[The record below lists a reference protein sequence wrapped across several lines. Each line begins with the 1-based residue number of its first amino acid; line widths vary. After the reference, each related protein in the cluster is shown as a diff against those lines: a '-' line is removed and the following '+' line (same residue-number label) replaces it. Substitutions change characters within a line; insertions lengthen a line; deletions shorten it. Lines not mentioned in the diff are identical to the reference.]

1 MIELTESVYEESMNT
16 TNSDSYYEQYFAEE
30 YKRYSEFTN
39 ALYVLQFVI
48 ALIGIIANIT
58 ICCVLLRKRRLLKNF
73 SNFHLF
79 NLAITDVIF
88 RLALTPVLFVVEN
101 KEVRDGSN
109 TLCKLGGF
117 GSYTT
122 LAVTFVL
129 LLGITLDRYFHIVH
143 PIKARNV
150 TWKHSRK
157 AVFFSW
163 LYGAACS
170 WPVLF
175 SMEYSTVDWK
185 DTDYELC
192 LRGVGLPFQISS
204 SVFLF
209 FAFLLPLALMTVA
222 YAKILKVLWQ
232 RARNKVV
239 NSQIAN
245 AKFRAVKMMVGV
257 VIAYSMSW
265 GPKLVWGF
273 LQAFE
278 IVSLEYT
285 VDWESEEIPLEDK
298 IKEEKNYIKLL
309 IIDDTMG
316 LLTYTSSVLN
326 SVIFGYYNK
335 SFREELKSC
344 CCRINCSRCFKKGDA
359 KSKSCKKTGKP
370 EPQTLFIENKTIRSL
385 DVCNLEDRSKFSP
398 KVYFPK
404 DTTKIKE
411 DLEVIT
417 TKL

>member
-1 MIELTESVYEESMNT
+1 MTESVYEESTNT
-16 TNSDSYYEQYFAEE
+16 TNSDFYFEQYFAEE
-30 YKRYSEFTN
+30 YKRYSLFTN
-39 ALYVLQFVI
+39 VVYVLQFAV
-48 ALIGIIANIT
+48 AVIGIIADIT
-58 ICCVLLRKRRLLKNF
+58 ICGVLLRKKRLLKNF

-79 NLAITDVIF
+79 NLAMTDVVF
-88 RLALTPVLFVVEN
+88 RLALTPVLFAIEN

-109 TLCKLGGF
+109 ALCKLGGF

-143 PIKARNV
+143 PIKARNI

-170 WPVLF
+170 SPILF
-175 SMEYSTVDWK
+175 SIEYSTVDWK
-185 DTDYELC
+185 ETDYEVC
-192 LRGVGLPFQISS
+192 LWGVGLPFQISS

-222 YAKILKVLWQ
+222 YAKILKALWQ
-232 RARNKVV
+232 RARNNVCV

-245 AKFRAVKMMVGV
+245 AKFRAVKMMVCV
-257 VIAYSMSW
+257 VIAYSISW
-265 GPKLVWGF
+265 GPKLVWDF

-278 IVSLEYT
+278 IVSLEYMI
-285 VDWESEEIPLEDK
+285 DWESKEIPLEDK
-298 IKEEKNYIKLL
+298 IREEKNYIKLL
-309 IIDDTMG
+309 IIDDTLEM
-316 LLTYTSSVLN
+316 LTYTSSVLN

-344 CCRINCSRCFKKGDA
+344 CCRINYSQCDA
-359 KSKSCKKTGKP
+359 KTKSRKKTVQP
-370 EPQTLFIENKTIRSL
+370 EPQTLFFENKTMRSL
-385 DVCNLEDRSKFSP
+385 DFCNLEDRSEFFP

-404 DTTKIKE
+404 DTTKMTE

>member
-1 MIELTESVYEESMNT
+1 MIESVYEQSTNT
-16 TNSDSYYEQYFAEE
+16 TNSDFYFEQYFAEE

-39 ALYVLQFVI
+39 VVYVLQFAV
-48 ALIGIIANIT
+48 AVIGIIADIT
-58 ICCVLLRKRRLLKNF
+58 ICGILLRKKRLLKNF

-79 NLAITDVIF
+79 NLAMTDVVF
-88 RLALTPVLFVVEN
+88 RLALTPVLFAIEN

-109 TLCKLGGF
+109 ALCKLGGF

-143 PIKARNV
+143 PIKARNI

-170 WPVLF
+170 SPILF

-185 DTDYELC
+185 ETDYEVC
-192 LRGVGLPFQISS
+192 LWGVGLPFQISS

-222 YAKILKVLWQ
+222 YAKILKVLWE
-232 RARNKVV
+232 RARNNVCV

-257 VIAYSMSW
+257 VIAYSISW
-265 GPKLVWGF
+265 GPKLVWDF

-278 IVSLEYT
+278 IVSLEYMI
-285 VDWESEEIPLEDK
+285 DWESEEIPLEDK
-298 IKEEKNYIKLL
+298 IREEKNYIKLL
-309 IIDDTMG
+309 IIDDTME

-344 CCRINCSRCFKKGDA
+344 CCRINYSQCDA
-359 KSKSCKKTGKP
+359 KTKSRKKTVQP
-370 EPQTLFIENKTIRSL
+370 EPQTIFFENETMRSL
-385 DVCNLEDRSKFSP
+385 DVCNLEDISEFSL

-404 DTTKIKE
+404 DTTKMTE